1 MTGKFEQSRQE
12 MSKIVIELNQLKNS
26 IGQAQID
33 KKQLLIENTPDLALL
48 LVLKALESPIHKQ
61 LVNR

>member
-1 MTGKFEQSRQE
+1 

-26 IGQAQID
+26 IGQAQIA
-33 KKQLLIENTPDLALL
+33 KKELLIENTPDLALP
-48 LVLKALESPIHKQ
+48 LVLKAFESPIHKQ